1 MVEDSGRKYINQ
13 MLNFDSEICTDFE
26 AASKREWLE
35 TNGIGGF
42 SSGTIAGANTRRYH
56 ALLTA
61 AMRPPLG
68 RITMLSKFEEALILD
83 GKSFELSSNQYPNAV
98 YPNGYRYLKSFR
110 LDPFPIWIYEVEGI
124 KIEKKVFM
132 IYGANTTVCQ
142 WSVISGQPPEENRNP
157 QTEDQ
162 RPNIL
167 LELKPLLSFCDYHHL
182 QRENSEFDL
191 RYESSENLVTV
202 KPYQNLPALYFAH
215 NASAV
220 EITGEWYRNFEYDI
234 EKERGFDYT
243 EDLFQPF
250 ALRFDLNETA
260 VVVAS
265 TEKQSFPLV
274 EKLELA
280 EIERRE
286 NLVKEANVE
295 DDFAEE
301 LVLAADQFIVSR
313 GAGKTIIA
321 GYPWF
326 SDWGRDTMIA
336 LNGLTLSTNRPEIA
350 RQILLEFSFHISQ
363 GMLPNRFPDA
373 GDEPEYNNVDATL
386 WYFEAIRAYI
396 EHTKDYDFVRKNL
409 YDKLVDIILWH
420 LKGTRYKI
428 KVDEADGLLYA
439 GEAGVQLTWMD
450 AKIGDFVVTPRT
462 GKAVEIQA
470 LWYNALCIMAD
481 LAGIFGD
488 WSDEKKYLELAKK
501 AQSNF
506 TEVFWNETEN
516 CLFDVVDG
524 DVKDA
529 SVRPNQI
536 YAVSLPN
543 RILTDAEKAKK
554 IVEKVETELL
564 TPVGLRSL
572 SPKDKN
578 YCPIYTGT
586 PFERDSAYHQG
597 TVWAW
602 QIGGFVDAYRRIF
615 PDDKQRI
622 AELLDGFKTHLNE
635 AGCGQISEIFDA
647 DAPHKPRGCPA
658 QAWSIAEV
666 LRIKF
671 ES

>member
-1 MVEDSGRKYINQ
+1 MI
-13 MLNFDSEICTDFE
+13 NFDSNICTNYE
-26 AASKREWLE
+26 EASKREWLE

-42 SSGTIAGANTRRYH
+42 SSGTVAGANTRRYH

-61 AMRPPLG
+61 ATRPPLG
-68 RITMLSKFEEALILD
+68 RVTMLSKFEETLIVD
-83 GKSFELSSNQYPNAV
+83 GKSFELSSNQYPNSV
-98 YPNGYRYLKSFR
+98 YPNGYQYLQSFR
-110 LDPFPIWIYEVEGI
+110 LEPFPIWIYEVEGTE
-124 KIEKKVFM
+124 IEKKIFM
-132 IYGANTTVCQ
+132 VDGANTVVCQ
-142 WSVISGQPPEENRNP
+142 WLIISQVSEEVQKP
-157 QTEDQ
+157 TVQ
-162 RPNIL
+162 

-182 QRENSEFDL
+182 QHENSEFDL
-191 RYESSENLVTV
+191 HYETSENLVTV

-220 EITGEWYRNFEYDI
+220 ENTGAWYRNFEYAI

-250 ALRFDLNETA
+250 VLRFDLNDTT
-260 VVVAS
+260 VVIAS
-265 TEKQSFPLV
+265 TEKQDFSLV
-274 EKLELA
+274 ENLEKA
-280 EIERRE
+280 EIKRRK
-286 NLVKEANVE
+286 NLVEEANAE
-295 DDFAEE
+295 DDFAKE

-350 RQILLEFSFHISQ
+350 KQILLEFSFHISM

-386 WYFEAIRAYI
+386 WYFEAIRAYV
-396 EHTKDYDFVRKNL
+396 EKTKDYEFVKKNL
-409 YDKLVDIILWH
+409 YEKLVDIIIWH
-420 LKGTRYKI
+420 VRGTRYRI
-428 KVDEADGLLYA
+428 EVDEADGLLYA

-470 LWYNALCIMAD
+470 LWYNALCVMAD

-488 WSDEKKYLELAKK
+488 WADEKKYLELAEK
-501 AQSNF
+501 AKENF
-506 TEVFWNETEN
+506 NRIFWNEAEN
-516 CLFDVVDG
+516 CLFDVIDG
-524 DVKDA
+524 DARDA

-536 YAVSLPN
+536 FAVSLPN
-543 RILTDAEKAKK
+543 AILTDAEKSKK
-554 IVEKVETELL
+554 VVEKVEFELL

-572 SPKDKN
+572 SPKDKS
-578 YCPIYTGT
+578 YCPIYIGS

-602 QIGGFVDAYRRIF
+602 QIGGFVDAYRKVF
-615 PDDKQRI
+615 PENKQRVVEI
-622 AELLDGFKTHLNE
+622 LDGFKMHLTE

-658 QAWSIAEV
+658 QAWSVAEV
-666 LRIKF
+666 LRVS
-671 ES
+671 ENSR